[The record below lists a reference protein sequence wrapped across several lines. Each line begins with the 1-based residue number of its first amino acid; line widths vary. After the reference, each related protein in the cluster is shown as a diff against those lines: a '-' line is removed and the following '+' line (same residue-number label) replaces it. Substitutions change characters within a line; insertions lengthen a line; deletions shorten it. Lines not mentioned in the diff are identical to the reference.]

1 MEKVKVIDSI
11 MGSGKTT
18 YIIKMMN
25 EAPKNEHFIF
35 ITPYLDEVTRIK
47 RSCTNRK
54 FYEPKI
60 HSEEGETLYKMDSL
74 HKHLADNN
82 DIVTTHALFSMANE
96 TTKELIYSGNY
107 TLILDET
114 MEVVKKLNISKD
126 DLDML
131 FQNEWIK
138 NNNGTIIWNDE
149 QERNLNREY
158 KGEFQT
164 LKHLAKS
171 KNLILHNESVL
182 FWQFS
187 ADIFA
192 QFKQVYNL
200 TYLFDAQI
208 QKYYYDINGI
218 EYELYAVVK
227 DNDSYKLMQHSRQ
240 FDKAKKDVLRHKIKI
255 YEGDLN
261 KIGDDYYA
269 LSKNWFEKRS
279 VLHKRLKNNILN
291 YYQNILKSKSKDNLW
306 TTFKSH
312 KSKLSGKGYTKGF
325 LACNIKATNEYS
337 HKKSLVYS
345 INRFV
350 NPAIDDYFRSKGII
364 INEDNFALS
373 EMIQW
378 IWRSAIRNGQ
388 DINIYVPSSRMRKLL
403 KDWLENER

>member
-1 MEKVKVIDSI
+1 MERVKVIDSI

-60 HSEEGETLYKMDSL
+60 HSEEGETLYKLDSL

-171 KNLILHNESVL
+171 K
-182 FWQFS
+182 
-187 ADIFA
+187 
-192 QFKQVYNL
+192 
-200 TYLFDAQI
+200 T
-208 QKYYYDINGI
+208 
-218 EYELYAVVK
+218 
-227 DNDSYKLMQHSRQ
+227 
-240 FDKAKKDVLRHKIKI
+240 
-255 YEGDLN
+255 
-261 KIGDDYYA
+261 
-269 LSKNWFEKRS
+269 
-279 VLHKRLKNNILN
+279 
-291 YYQNILKSKSKDNLW
+291 
-306 TTFKSH
+306 
-312 KSKLSGKGYTKGF
+312 
-325 LACNIKATNEYS
+325 
-337 HKKSLVYS
+337 
-345 INRFV
+345 
-350 NPAIDDYFRSKGII
+350 
-364 INEDNFALS
+364 
-373 EMIQW
+373 
-378 IWRSAIRNGQ
+378 
-388 DINIYVPSSRMRKLL
+388 
-403 KDWLENER
+403 

>member
-1 MEKVKVIDSI
+1 MERVKVIDSI

-60 HSEEGETLYKMDSL
+60 HSEEGETLYKLDSL

-182 FWQFS
+182 FWQFP

-269 LSKNWFEKRS
+269 LSKTG
-279 VLHKRLKNNILN
+279 LKNVQC
-291 YYQNILKSKSKDNLW
+291 Y
-306 TTFKSH
+306 
-312 KSKLSGKGYTKGF
+312 
-325 LACNIKATNEYS
+325 
-337 HKKSLVYS
+337 
-345 INRFV
+345 INGLR
-350 NPAIDDYFRSKGII
+350 II
-364 INEDNFALS
+364 F
-373 EMIQW
+373 
-378 IWRSAIRNGQ
+378 
-388 DINIYVPSSRMRKLL
+388 
-403 KDWLENER
+403 

>member
-1 MEKVKVIDSI
+1 MNKIKVIDSI

-18 YIIKMMN
+18 YVIDMMN
-25 EAPKNEHFIF
+25 EAPEHEHFIF
-35 ITPYLDEVTRIK
+35 ITPYLDEVARIK
-47 RSCTNRK
+47 KSCVNRK

-60 HSEEGETLYKMDSL
+60 HSEEGETLYKLDSL
-74 HKHLADNN
+74 HKHLAENK

-107 TLILDET
+107 TLILDEA

-131 FQNEWIK
+131 FKNKWIK
-138 NNNGTIIWNDE
+138 NSNGIIIWNDE
-149 QERNLNREY
+149 HEEKLNREY

-171 KNLILHNESVL
+171 KNLILHNDSVL
-182 FWQFS
+182 FWQFPS
-187 ADIFA
+187 DIFT
-192 QFKQVYNL
+192 QFKEVYNL

-208 QKYYYDINGI
+208 QKYYYDINDI
-218 EYELYAVVK
+218 DYDLYAVLK
-227 DNDSYKLMQHSRQ
+227 DKDSYKITQHSRHY
-240 FDKAKKDVLRHKIKI
+240 DKEMKDRIKHKIKI

-261 KIGDDYYA
+261 RIGDDYYA
-269 LSKNWFEKRS
+269 LSKSWFEKRS

-291 YYQNILKSKSKDNLW
+291 YYQNIIKSKSKDNLW

-350 NPAIDDYFRSKGII
+350 NPAVDDYFRSKGVS
-364 INEDNFALS
+364 INEDSFALS

-378 IWRSAIRNGQ
+378 IWRSAIRNDQ
-388 DINIYVPSSRMRKLL
+388 IINIYVPSSRMRNLL